1 MDEVL
6 DVCSRAMTSCPI
18 AAGETLLVEGQ
29 RAGKLYVLSE
39 GEVEVLKGELQ
50 IVVLSEPGA
59 VLGDI
64 SVLLDV
70 PHTAT
75 VKTVTPCRFYVIDA
89 PEDFLRTHPEVAL
102 DLARRLAERLHAMTT
117 YLVDLKRQYEGAED
131 HFGML
136 DEVLETLSHAQRSH
150 HVPGSDRDPDPDV
163 T

>member
-6 DVCSRAMTSCPI
+6 DVCAKEMTTSAMP
-18 AAGETLLVEGQ
+18 AGQVILTDGA
-29 RAGKLYVLSE
+29 RAGILYVLAE
-39 GEVEVLKGELQ
+39 GEVEILKGDIQ

-64 SVLLDV
+64 SVLLDA

-89 PEDFLRTHPEVAL
+89 PVEFLRAHPEVAL
-102 DLARRLAERLHAMTT
+102 DIARRLAERLHSMTS
-117 YLVDLKRQYEGAED
+117 YLVDMKKQYEGSED
-131 HFGML
+131 HFGMV
-136 DEVLETLSHAQRSH
+136 DEVLETLSHAQRSRH
-150 HVPGSDRDPDPDV
+150 EPGSERDPDPDV